1 MSVFASL
8 FLSVSLRS
16 TSLLSTSKIDNSAA
30 AAMKFVETDVRTVID
45 FSMDWAMQ
53 AGLAT
58 TSTLAFIVIA
68 KRFLD

>member
-1 MSVFASL
+1 MSVFVSL
-8 FLSVSLRS
+8 ALSVSL
-16 TSLLSTSKIDNSAA
+16 LLSTSPIDESAA
-30 AAMKFVETDVRTVID
+30 AAMKFVETDVKTVID

-53 AGLAT
+53 AGLAC

>member
-1 MSVFASL
+1 MSVFVSLALSASL
-8 FLSVSLRS
+8 
-16 TSLLSTSKIDNSAA
+16 LLSTTSIDESAA
-30 AAMKFVETDVRTVID
+30 AAMRFVEDDVRTVID

-68 KRFLD
+68 KRFVD

>member
-1 MSVFASL
+1 MSVFIS
-8 FLSVSLRS
+8 FVLSVPLLVS
-16 TSLLSTSKIDNSAA
+16 TSSINESAA
-30 AAMKFVETDVRTVID
+30 TTMKFVKNDVRTVVD

-68 KRFLD
+68 KRFVD

>member
-1 MSVFASL
+1 MSVFASII
-8 FLSVSLRS
+8 LSASL
-16 TSLLSTSKIDNSAA
+16 LLSTSSINESAA
-30 AAMKFVETDVRTVID
+30 AAMKFVETDVKTVID

>member
-1 MSVFASL
+1 MSVIGSLLVSASL
-8 FLSVSLRS
+8 
-16 TSLLSTSKIDNSAA
+16 LLSTSSIDQSAA
-30 AAMKFVETDVRTVID
+30 AAMKFVETDVKAVVD

-53 AGLAT
+53 AGLAC

>member
-1 MSVFASL
+1 MPVLASIILSASL
-8 FLSVSLRS
+8 
-16 TSLLSTSKIDNSAA
+16 LLSTSSIDESAA
-30 AAMKFVETDVRTVID
+30 AAMEFVETDVRTVID

-68 KRFLD
+68 KRFVD

>member
-1 MSVFASL
+1 MSVLASIILSASL
-8 FLSVSLRS
+8 
-16 TSLLSTSKIDNSAA
+16 LLSTSSIDQSAA
-30 AAMKFVETDVRTVID
+30 AAMKFVETDVKTVID

-53 AGLAT
+53 AGLAA

>member
-1 MSVFASL
+1 MPVFFSCVLSASL
-8 FLSVSLRS
+8 
-16 TSLLSTSKIDNSAA
+16 LLSTSSIDQSAA
-30 AAMKFVETDVRTVID
+30 AAMKFIENDVRAVVN

-53 AGLAT
+53 AGLAC

>member
-1 MSVFASL
+1 MPVLASIILSASL
-8 FLSVSLRS
+8 
-16 TSLLSTSKIDNSAA
+16 LLSTSSIDESAA
-30 AAMKFVETDVRTVID
+30 AAIKFVETDVKTVID

-68 KRFLD
+68 KRFID

>member
-1 MSVFASL
+1 MSVLASII
-8 FLSVSLRS
+8 FS
-16 TSLLSTSKIDNSAA
+16 TSLLLSTSSINESAA
-30 AAMKFVETDVRTVID
+30 AAMKFVETDVKTVVD

-53 AGLAT
+53 AGLAC

>member
-1 MSVFASL
+1 MPVLASIILSASL
-8 FLSVSLRS
+8 
-16 TSLLSTSKIDNSAA
+16 LLSTSSINESAA
-30 AAMKFVETDVRTVID
+30 AAMKFVETDVKTVID

-68 KRFLD
+68 KRFVD

>member
-1 MSVFASL
+1 MPVLASIILSASL
-8 FLSVSLRS
+8 
-16 TSLLSTSKIDNSAA
+16 LLSTSSIDESAA
-30 AAMKFVETDVRTVID
+30 AAMKFVETDVKTVID

-68 KRFLD
+68 KRFID